1 MKSGSRFAA
10 RSLAAVIGVVAGI
23 GCAEAP
29 GELVLVVQTDLS
41 LPEDIDTIR
50 IEVFRDGI
58 PKFKQDYPSL
68 GTSTGIK
75 LPGTIGVVPNE
86 DDPSSP
92 AQIRVSAL
100 SEGSFRAVREVI
112 TQIPEGRVSTLHAP
126 IEFLCLGSGE
136 GSRDGDPRSTC
147 PEGFTCEAGVCREVA
162 LSETEI
168 QGLPEYAA
176 HDVYGGGTGQGD
188 GQCLDVVECFDAA
201 ELIPIDPTDCTIAAD
216 TTEDLNVALVT
227 TTEGMCNGVACLVA
241 LNAEEDT
248 GWTRLPDGRI
258 QLPIGACAPDPVLGR
273 LPVVTA
279 AVRAAGACPIK
290 VVSIPTCGPWSAV
303 SDSGPIAAGEPTAQ
317 ASGQLSPSSIRFS
330 GNAILWTSSGH
341 PVLDDMTGEVTG
353 FSGGSVNILPLGTR
367 DVASLPALDGLA
379 PRVVVAAD
387 DGLLYWTEAALAPGG
402 AVLRRAAPTVDAVIE
417 TIPLTAPGYEPHRLE
432 GLAVAEGAIFWTD
445 FGTNQV
451 GRLPVDPSNQ
461 PILVSQQR
469 LPYRIAAV
477 DRDFACWTSEG
488 SLQAADGAVT
498 CMSVDDEATPAF
510 TLQDVATG
518 QATPRALVVTG
529 DAVYWANFGGGEISK
544 ATRSGA
550 TITAV
555 EALAEGQVNPSGLA
569 VDGGDVYWTNRGDG
583 TVRVL
588 RAGSAE
594 PEVLAADQARPG
606 EITLTP
612 STIYWINEGEGS
624 TGVVMSLPR

>member
-1 MKSGSRFAA
+1 MKSGSRIAA
-10 RSLAAVIGVVAGI
+10 RSLAAVVGVVGGI
-23 GCAEAP
+23 GCAEPP

-58 PKFKQDYPSL
+58 PKFQRDFPSL
-68 GTSTGIK
+68 GTSSGIK
-75 LPGTIGVVPNE
+75 LPGTLGVVPSE
-86 DDPSSP
+86 DDPSAA

-100 SEGSFRAVREVI
+100 SQGSFRAVREVV

-126 IEFLCLGSGE
+126 IEFLCIGSGE
-136 GSRDGDPRSTC
+136 GSSLEDPRSTC
-147 PEGFTCEAGVCREVA
+147 PDGFTCEAGVCREIA

-168 QGLPEYAA
+168 QELPEYSA
-176 HDVYGGGTGQGD
+176 HDVYGGGSGQGD
-188 GQCLDVVECFDAA
+188 GQCLDVVTCFEGATH
-201 ELIPIDPTDCTIAAD
+201 LVIDQADCTI
-216 TTEDLNVALVT
+216 TTEIAGDLNVALDAGT
-227 TTEGMCNGVACLVA
+227 HGICGDLCLVA
-241 LNAEEDT
+241 LNAGVET

-258 QLPIGACAPDPVLGR
+258 QLPRGACAPDPALGR
-273 LPVVTA
+273 PAVDTA
-279 AVRAAGACPIK
+279 AVKAAGACPIK

-303 SDSGPIAAGEPTAQ
+303 SDSEPPVAGEPTAQ

-330 GNAILWTSSGH
+330 GNAILWTSSGE
-341 PVLDDMTGEVTG
+341 PVMDAMTGEVIG

-387 DGLLYWTEAALAPGG
+387 DGKLYWTEAALTPGG
-402 AVLRRAAPTVDAVIE
+402 AVIRSAAPTVDATIE
-417 TIPLTAPGYEPHRLE
+417 AIPLAAQGYEPHRLE
-432 GLAVAEGAIFWTD
+432 GLAIAQGAIFWTD

-451 GRLPVDPSNQ
+451 GRLPVDRNNP

-469 LPYRIAAV
+469 LPYRISAV
-477 DRDFACWTSEG
+477 SSDFACWTSEG

-498 CMSVDDEATPAF
+498 CMSVDDEVTPAF

-518 QATPRALVVTG
+518 QATPRALVVTD

-555 EALAEGQVNPSGLA
+555 EVLADGQVNPSGLA

-588 RAGSAE
+588 RAGSPE
-594 PEVLAADQARPG
+594 PEVFATEQARPG